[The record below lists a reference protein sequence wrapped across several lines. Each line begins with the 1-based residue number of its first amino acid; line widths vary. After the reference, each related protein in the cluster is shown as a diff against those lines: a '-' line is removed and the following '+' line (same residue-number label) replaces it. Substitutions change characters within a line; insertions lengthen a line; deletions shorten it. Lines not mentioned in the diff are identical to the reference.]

1 MKSIVLSSLTLVL
14 VLGCPMCGAAQEAP
28 PFDLT
33 GTWAVMQ
40 VTSDIVVY
48 PFVGQRTRTTTLVLL
63 VEMKQV
69 GRSVTVRE
77 THCLAD
83 TDDGTTMVT
92 TEIPEAFLR
101 SIGVVERTAALEP
114 TGDGWRFVEPWPTE
128 VHGARLADPARDPLP
143 TTATDPRVFDQD
155 GDGKPG
161 ITVRVKI
168 LGLISGEVYA
178 VQRLSKL
185 LEGKVVTPD
194 LIRGLITWTNEQVT
208 IGASNPFLNTSGDA
222 RVDPVRERSYFVALR
237 VPPTTTCEELK
248 ANWRALFGR

>member
-1 MKSIVLSSLTLVL
+1 MRGWVLSMLVA
-14 VLGCPMCGAAQEAP
+14 VMTVGIAALGMGEEP

-48 PFVGQRTRTTTLVLL
+48 PFVGEKTRSTTLVII
-63 VEMKQV
+63 VEMVQD
-69 GRSVTVRE
+69 GREVAVRE

-83 TDDGTTMVT
+83 IDDGTAMVT

-101 SIGVVERTAALEP
+101 SIGTVERTAVLEP
-114 TGDGWRFVEPWPTE
+114 NPAGWRFILPWGTE
-128 VHGARLADPARDPLP
+128 VHGARLDAPVNDPLP
-143 TTATDPRVFDQD
+143 ITADDPRVVDQD

-161 ITVRVKI
+161 ITVGVRI
-168 LGLISGEVYA
+168 LGLISGEVYG
-178 VQRLSKL
+178 VQRLWKL
-185 LEGKVVTPD
+185 LEGTVVTPD

-222 RVDPVRERSYFVALR
+222 RIDPVRERSYFVAIR
-237 VPPTTTCEELK
+237 VPVGMSCEDLK
-248 ANWRALFGR
+248 ESWRDLFGR

>member
-1 MKSIVLSSLTLVL
+1 MRRFASFALASALMLTLSAPG
-14 VLGCPMCGAAQEAP
+14 LGQGP

-48 PFVGQRTRTTTLVLL
+48 PFVGEKMRTTTLILH
-63 VEMKQV
+63 VEMRQNGTEV
-69 GRSVTVRE
+69 EVSE
-77 THCLAD
+77 SHCLVD
-83 TDDGTTMVT
+83 TDDGTSMVV

-101 SIGVVERTAALEP
+101 SLGIVERTATLKA
-114 TGDGWRFVEPWPTE
+114 TGDGWQFVEPWPTQ
-128 VHGARLADPARDPLP
+128 VHGARLADPLNDPLP
-143 TTATDPRVFDQD
+143 TTPDDPRVFDQD

-161 ITVRVKI
+161 ITVRVAV

-185 LEGKVVTPD
+185 LEGQVVTPD

-208 IGASNPFLNTSGDA
+208 IGASNPFLNTSGEA
-222 RVDPVRERSYFVALR
+222 RVDPVRERSYFVAIR
-237 VPPTTTCEELK
+237 IPAGTSCDDLK
-248 ANWRALFGR
+248 ENWRALFGR

>member
-1 MKSIVLSSLTLVL
+1 MKMLVTMATSLVL
-14 VLGCPMCGAAQEAP
+14 AMGLALTGRGEGLP

-48 PFVGQRTRTTTLVLL
+48 PFVGQRTRTTTLILR
-63 VEMKQV
+63 VEMRQQGTEVQV
-69 GRSVTVRE
+69 YES
-77 THCLAD
+77 HCLVD

-101 SIGVVERTAALEP
+101 SLGVVERTATLEAT
-114 TGDGWRFVEPWPTE
+114 TGGWRFIEPWPTQ
-128 VHGARLADPARDPLP
+128 VHGARLEDPVNDPLP
-143 TTATDPRVFDQD
+143 TAADDPRVFDQD
-155 GDGKPG
+155 GDGNPG
-161 ITVRVKI
+161 ITVRVTI

-178 VQRLSKL
+178 VQRLTKL
-185 LEGKVVTPD
+185 LDGQVVTPD

-222 RVDPVRERSYFVALR
+222 QVDPVRERSYFVAIR
-237 VPPTTTCEELK
+237 VPSGTTCDDLK
-248 ANWRALFGR
+248 ESWRAVFGR

>member
-1 MKSIVLSSLTLVL
+1 MRRAVLFAVALAGLA
-14 VLGCPMCGAAQEAP
+14 AAQDAP

-48 PFVGQRTRTTTLVLL
+48 PFVGQRTRTTTLILH
-63 VEMKQV
+63 VEMGQS
-69 GRSVTVRE
+69 GSNVTMAE
-77 THCLAD
+77 IHCLVD

-101 SIGVVERTAALEP
+101 SIGVVERTATLEP
-114 TGDGWRFVEPWPTE
+114 TVDGWRFVEPWPTE
-128 VHGARLADPARDPLP
+128 IHGARLADLVNDPLP
-143 TTATDPRVFDQD
+143 TQADDPRVFDQD

-178 VQRLSKL
+178 VQRLTKL
-185 LEGKVVTPD
+185 LEGEVVTPD

-208 IGASNPFLNTSGDA
+208 IGASNPFLNTDGEA

-237 VPPTTTCEELK
+237 VPPETTCESLK
-248 ANWRALFGR
+248 ATWRDLFGR

>member
-1 MKSIVLSSLTLVL
+1 VKMPA
-14 VLGCPMCGAAQEAP
+14 PMVTCLALAVGSGLLARGEELP

-40 VTSDIVVY
+40 VTSDIVAY
-48 PFVGQRTRTTTLVLL
+48 PFVGKKTRTTTLVLL
-63 VEMKQV
+63 VEMRQM
-69 GRSVTVRE
+69 GTEVRVSE
-77 THCLAD
+77 SHCLVD
-83 TDDGTTMVT
+83 TDNGTNMVV

-101 SIGVVERTAALEP
+101 SLGVVERTATLEA
-114 TGDGWRFVEPWPTE
+114 TADGWQFVEPWPIQ
-128 VHGARLADPARDPLP
+128 VHGARLADPVNDPLP
-143 TTATDPRVFDQD
+143 TTADDPRVFDQD

-185 LEGKVVTPD
+185 LEGQVVTSD

-208 IGASNPFLNTSGDA
+208 IGASTPFLNTSGDA
-222 RVDPVRERSYFVALR
+222 QVDPVRERSYFVALR
-237 VPPTTTCEELK
+237 IDPGTTCDDLK
-248 ANWRALFGR
+248 NGWRALFGR